1 VAGLQIITAPQADPL
16 SYADAVAQLRL
27 DNSEEVDL
35 VGGYI
40 SAAAAYC
47 SDYLRRQLVQATYRL
62 SLDGFPGQCEW
73 AWGEPSV
80 IPTPKLDDPAIV
92 LPNPPLQRVLSITYV
107 DTSGQMQTLSPTAY
121 YVDDQTEPARIMPAA
136 GTSWPSALNQ
146 VNAVSVVYTAGWM
159 VPVSLATDG
168 TVSFADANVSEG
180 DGFKLYGSLPGSLS
194 PSTTYYAI
202 NVTDTQCN
210 LARTPSGSGLSF
222 NGTGSGVMLDR
233 MPSVIRQAI
242 RVLVTHFYENRGNSD
257 TEVPAA
263 VNSLLGG
270 HRVWRF

>member
-1 VAGLQIITAPQADPL
+1 MAGLQIIVPPPTEPL
-16 SYADAVAQLRL
+16 SYADAVAQLRV
-27 DNSEEVDL
+27 DSDDEVDL
-35 VGGYI
+35 IGGYI
-40 SAAAAYC
+40 SAATAYC
-47 SDYLRRQLVQATYRL
+47 ADYLRRQLVQATYRL
-62 SLDGFPGQCEW
+62 SLDGFPGQCAW

-80 IPTPKLDDPAIV
+80 IPNPRLDDPAIV

-107 DTSGQMQTLSPTAY
+107 DTSGQAQTLDPSAY
-121 YVDDQTEPARIMPAA
+121 FVDDQTEPARIMPAA

-146 VNAVSVVYTAGWM
+146 INAVRVVYTAGWM

-168 TVSFADANVSEG
+168 TVSFADANISEG
-180 DGFKLYGSLPGSLS
+180 DGFKLYGNVPGNLS
-194 PSTTYYAI
+194 ALTTYYAV

-210 LARTPSGSGLSF
+210 LSTTPGGNALTFVTSW
-222 NGTGSGVMLDR
+222 SGVMLDR
-233 MPSVIRQAI
+233 TPSVIRQAI